1 MLLNDTYNP
10 VNLKIIKR
18 IIALKINTTFC
29 CFIFITLLLACNKEK
44 NIAINATTISQFDKT
59 EQSKINNPDF
69 KSIWSP
75 SKSLDLKY
83 SFEQLDN
90 TKGLSNSSI
99 NTIFQDS
106 QNLLWIGTWDGLN
119 RYDGNSFKIF
129 RPELN
134 NKNSLT
140 NQVILK
146 IDEDSTGQIW
156 ILTIHGINRY
166 DKKTGV
172 FQHYY
177 FSRENI
183 PPLSESEFNMA
194 LDASKKVFCAVKD
207 WGVGYFDGNQ
217 FQLLNTEKISK
228 KAVKRMEF
236 TINGELLILFE
247 DNKLYSLSLANN
259 QNGKLSISKII
270 LISENIR
277 TFGIVSKEKIC
288 TISVT
293 GNSNLYSF
301 ANHENTLLLKKDIE
315 NSIGNIPEGL
325 VISSKT
331 GHFIINTNG
340 DIINHDWLKY
350 LNNQKTT
357 TIIRGN
363 ENILWAG
370 TDGDGI
376 IKMYPLKKSFNLIS
390 KSQVPELDGAIV
402 RTFLE
407 VEENSF
413 LVGTKGKG
421 LFLFSSNF
429 YLHPEKPLQYKN
441 FNENNS
447 AINNAV
453 FSLCKG
459 KNNLI
464 FIGTDGEG
472 IAVFDLKKS
481 RLINWAAIL
490 GHTDAAYFKSVYSI
504 YQDEDGFIWL
514 GTNGHGIIRCKI
526 ERSGEKLV
534 ITDFK
539 KYLADSSKKNALSS
553 NIVFSIIPKNKNQL
567 WIGTRLGG
575 LNLFDKK
582 TERFIIYKND
592 ANDSTSLSNND
603 ILCLQNDA
611 KNRLWIGTS
620 FGLNLLEHI
629 KNDGTAV
636 FKNFTVADGLPNNTI
651 HGIVSD
657 KKNNLWL
664 STNFGLSNFN
674 PNELKFTNYTR
685 NEGLQNNEFADGA
698 FYQDLKSEFIFMGGI
713 KGFNYFLPQKI
724 KESTII
730 PDLFI
735 DKISGQNQP
744 IPYYQ
749 GLVIT
754 PDSESHPSIVL
765 NHNQNFFDIE
775 LTALTYI
782 NTEKC
787 QYAYQLTNFDKSW
800 NTINNRRIISF
811 TNVPKGDYSLWIK
824 WSNSDG
830 VWSKPVHAID
840 IQVKPIFWQSNLAIV
855 IYSLLFLAFALF
867 VLSYYKKRQSLTQNI
882 LFRQREKEL
891 HENRL
896 TFFTDIAHEFQTPL
910 TLIVGPIQKL
920 SETTN
925 LNEKNQ
931 KFIQMIQRNSSRL
944 LFLTQQLLEFRKAE
958 YNYLEVTVKKFDL
971 VNLVEQIA
979 ELFDEWALEKNITY
993 NLDIPPTLSGWFD
1006 KDKIEKIVFNLM
1018 SNAFKYTPVNGKI
1031 DLKFYIQDKDSKKLN
1046 ITITNTGKGIPK
1058 EELDSLFNQF
1068 FLADSSKEADNNMF
1082 RTGIGLAYVKKLVTV
1097 LRGEIQVSSIL
1108 NKETIF
1114 TIILPSNK
1122 ETFNEKELDTAISP
1136 ILISHHLQ
1144 NILQENPIKSDKTP
1158 NKISSLEELAD
1169 DRKVILIVEDEKDIH
1184 MLLNE
1189 LLSEKYKL
1197 IIAYNGHEAIK
1208 IIEDI
1213 VPDIIISDVMMPF
1226 MDGVEFCKKIKTNLK
1241 TCHIPFIMLTAKD
1254 SVIHRIE
1261 GIESGA
1267 NSYIPKPFY
1276 PDHLLIRI
1284 QKLLEEKELIS
1295 RYFKQDTLTEN
1306 LSALPIN
1313 NEEKDFIK
1321 KVIEL
1326 IRNNIDNENLQSSFI
1341 EKELGISNSQLYRK
1355 TKQLFGFTPG
1365 DLIRTIRLKYA
1376 AELLRKNKLTVSEIC
1391 YQSGFNN
1398 RSYFYREFKKL
1409 YDSTPKNYQLKY
1421 KSKG

>member
-1 MLLNDTYNP
+1 M
-10 VNLKIIKR
+10 
-18 IIALKINTTFC
+18 
-29 CFIFITLLLACNKEK
+29 IFISLLSCNKKEK
-44 NIAINATTISQFDKT
+44 KSLNNNSATRQFGKSQEPKND
-59 EQSKINNPDF
+59 NPDY
-69 KSIWSP
+69 KLVWNSY
-75 SKSLDLKY
+75 KSLDLKY
-83 SFEQLDN
+83 SLEQLDN

-99 NTIFQDS
+99 NAIFQDS
-106 QNLLWIGTWDGLN
+106 ENLLWIGTWDGLN
-119 RYDGNSFKIF
+119 RYDGNNFEIF

-134 NKNSLT
+134 NKNSLS

-146 IDEDSTGQIW
+146 IDEDNVGRIW

-194 LDASKKVFCAVKD
+194 LDSSKKVFCAVKD
-207 WGVGYFDGNQ
+207 WGIGYFDGNV
-217 FQLLNTEKISK
+217 FQLLNTEKLSK
-228 KAVKRMEF
+228 KAVKKMEF
-236 TINGELLILFE
+236 TLNGELLVLFE
-247 DNKLYSLSLANN
+247 DNKLYSLSFKN
-259 QNGKLSISKII
+259 KLNEKPIISKIE
-270 LISENIR
+270 LISDNIR

-288 TISVT
+288 TVSVT
-293 GNSNLYSF
+293 GNANLYSF
-301 ANHENTLLLKKDIE
+301 ATKENILLAKKDIE

-325 VISSKT
+325 VVSSKT
-331 GHFIINTNG
+331 GYFIIDTNG
-340 DIINHDWLKY
+340 IIINHDWLKY

-357 TIIRGN
+357 TLIRGN

-376 IKMYPLKKSFNLIS
+376 IKMYPLKKSFNLIA

-402 RTFLE
+402 RTFLQ
-407 VEENSF
+407 VDKNSF

-421 LFLFSSNF
+421 LFRFSSSF
-429 YLHPEKPLQYKN
+429 YLNPEKPLEYKN
-441 FNENNS
+441 YNENNS
-447 AINNAV
+447 SINNAV

-459 KNNLI
+459 QNDLI

-472 IAVFDLKKS
+472 ISIFDLKKS
-481 RLINWAAIL
+481 KLINWTNIP
-490 GHTDAAYFKSVYSI
+490 GNKECDYFKSIYSI

-514 GTNGHGIIRCKI
+514 GTNGYGMIRCKI
-526 ERSGEKLV
+526 ERSGENLK
-534 ITDFK
+534 ITNFK
-539 KYLADSSKKNALSS
+539 RYLASNNKTSALSS
-553 NIVFSIIPKNKNQL
+553 NIVFSIIPKDKKQL

-582 TERFIIYKND
+582 SEHFTVYKNNPDD
-592 ANDSTSLSNND
+592 ATSLSNND
-603 ILCLQNDA
+603 ILCLQTDP

-620 FGLNLLEHI
+620 FGLNLLNPVKKDAKAI
-629 KNDGTAV
+629 
-636 FKNFTVADGLPNNTI
+636 FKNFTVKDGLPNNTI
-651 HGIVSD
+651 HGIVVD

-674 PNELKFTNYTR
+674 PYRLKFTNYTK

-698 FYQDLKSEFIFMGGI
+698 FYQDLNSEFIFMGGI

-724 KESTII
+724 KESSII

-754 PDSESHPSIVL
+754 PDSNTHPSIVL
-765 NHNQNFFDIE
+765 DHNQNFFDIE

-787 QYAYQLTNFDKSW
+787 QYAYQLMNFDKNW

-811 TNVPKGDYSLWIK
+811 TNVPKGNYSLWIK

-840 IQVKPIFWQSNLAIV
+840 ICVKPIFWQSNLAFI
-855 IYSLLFLAFALF
+855 IYSLLFLAFILF

-920 SETTN
+920 SEATN

-958 YNYLEVTVKKFDL
+958 YDYLEVTVKKFDL
-971 VNLVEQIA
+971 VNLIEQIA
-979 ELFDEWALEKNITY
+979 ELFDEWALEKNIQY
-993 NLDIPPTLSGWFD
+993 NLSIPPTLPGWFD
-1006 KDKIEKIVFNLM
+1006 KDKIEKIVFNVM
-1018 SNAFKYTPVNGKI
+1018 SNAFKYTPVNGQI
-1031 DLKFYIQDKDSKKLN
+1031 DLKFYIQDNDSKKLN

-1058 EELDSLFNQF
+1058 EELDSLFTQF
-1068 FLADSSKEADNNMF
+1068 FLADTNTKETDNNMF
-1082 RTGIGLAYVKKLVTV
+1082 RTGIGLAYVKKLVGV
-1097 LRGEIQVSSIL
+1097 LKGEIQVTSTL
-1108 NKETIF
+1108 NKETTF
-1114 TIILPSNK
+1114 TILLPCHEEAFSQ
-1122 ETFNEKELDTAISP
+1122 KELDTAISP
-1136 ILISHHLQ
+1136 ILISQHLK
-1144 NILQENPIKSDKTP
+1144 NILEENPIKLEDTP
-1158 NKISSLEELAD
+1158 NKILSLEELTD
-1169 DRKVILIVEDEKDIH
+1169 NRKVILIVEDEKDIH
-1184 MLLNE
+1184 VLLDE

-1197 IIAYNGHEAIK
+1197 LLAYNGLEALK
-1208 IIEDI
+1208 IIED
-1213 VPDIIISDVMMPF
+1213 VLPDIIISDVMMPF

-1254 SVIHRIE
+1254 SVVHRIE

-1306 LSALPIN
+1306 LPNLNIN

-1326 IRNNIDNENLQSSFI
+1326 IRNNIDNENLQSLFI

-1376 AELLRKNKLTVSEIC
+1376 AELLRKNKLTVSEVC

-1409 YDSTPKNYQLKY
+1409 YDLTPKNYQLKY
-1421 KSKG
+1421 IKELINH

>member
-1 MLLNDTYNP
+1 MVLLSCD
-10 VNLKIIKR
+10 
-18 IIALKINTTFC
+18 
-29 CFIFITLLLACNKEK
+29 KEK
-44 NIAINATTISQFDKT
+44 AIAVNNDASNQLSGNAAASKNLQNPKAFSDVLKTTKA
-59 EQSKINNPDF
+59 E
-69 KSIWSP
+69 
-75 SKSLDLKY
+75 Y
-83 SFEQLDN
+83 SYEQLDN
-90 TKGLSNSSI
+90 TKGLSNSSV

-106 QNLLWIGTWDGLN
+106 ENLLWVGTWDGLN
-119 RYDGNSFKIF
+119 RFDGSNFKIF

-134 NKNSLT
+134 NENSLS

-146 IDEDSTGQIW
+146 IEEDDTGKIW
-156 ILTIHGINRY
+156 VLTLHGLNQY
-166 DKKTGV
+166 NKKTGT
-172 FQHYY
+172 FQRYF
-177 FSRENI
+177 FSRKNI

-194 LDASKKVFCAVKD
+194 LDTSKKVFCAVKD
-207 WGVGYFDGNQ
+207 WGIGYFDGAK
-217 FQLLNTEKISK
+217 FQLIKAANIPKSAVKKMQFTATGELLVLFENNDLYSLAIVNAQNGEKRISKIKLISK
-228 KAVKRMEF
+228 KIES
-236 TINGELLILFE
+236 FE
-247 DNKLYSLSLANN
+247 E
-259 QNGKLSISKII
+259 ISKQK
-270 LISENIR
+270 
-277 TFGIVSKEKIC
+277 IV
-288 TISVT
+288 TISSN
-293 GNSNLYSF
+293 GNSNYYSL
-301 ANHENTLLLKKDIE
+301 ENNTFLGSSEKNIE
-315 NSIGNIPEGL
+315 KFIGKTSEG
-325 VISSKT
+325 VIALDKS
-331 GHFIINTNG
+331 GYFIIDQNG
-340 DIINHDWLKY
+340 DFLNYDWLKQ
-350 LNNQKTT
+350 LNTHKPTVL
-357 TIIRGN
+357 IRGT
-363 ENILWAG
+363 ENILWTG

-376 IKMYPLKKSFNLIS
+376 FKISPLKKPFNLIS
-390 KSQVPELDGAIV
+390 KLEVPEFDGAIV

-407 VEENSF
+407 GDENSF
-413 LVGTKGKG
+413 WVGTKGKG
-421 LFLFSSNF
+421 LFKFSSNF
-429 YLHPEKPLQYKN
+429 YLNPEKPLEYRN
-441 FNENNS
+441 YNASNS
-447 AINNAV
+447 VLNNAV
-453 FSLCKG
+453 FALCKSY
-459 KNNLI
+459 NNLL
-464 FIGTDGEG
+464 FIGTDGDG
-472 IAVFDLKKS
+472 ITVFDSKKS
-481 RLINWAAIL
+481 KLISWKEIIGTENCS
-490 GHTDAAYFKSVYSI
+490 YFKSVYSI
-504 YQDEDGFIWL
+504 SQDADGIIWI
-514 GTNGHGIIRCKI
+514 GTNGYGMIRCKI
-526 ERSGEKLV
+526 ERLGEKL
-534 ITDFK
+534 IISEFK
-539 KYLADSSKKNALSS
+539 NYLAGSSKKNALSS

-582 TERFIIYKND
+582 TEHFISYKNIE
-592 ANDSTSLSNND
+592 NDPESLSNND
-603 ILCLQNDA
+603 ILCLITDA
-611 KNRLWIGTS
+611 KNQLWIGTS
-620 FGLNLLEHI
+620 FGLNLLESI
-629 KNDGTAV
+629 KKDGKAV
-636 FKNFTVADGLPNNTI
+636 FKNFTVKDGLPNNTI
-651 HGIVSD
+651 HGIVSE

-674 PNELKFTNYTR
+674 SKELKFTNYTR

-698 FYQDLKSEFIFMGGI
+698 FYQDLNSEFIFMGGI

-735 DKISGQNQP
+735 DEISGQNQP

-754 PDSESHPSIVL
+754 PDSNTYPSIVL

-787 QYAYQLTNFDKSW
+787 QYEYQLMNFDKGW

-811 TNVPKGDYSLWIK
+811 TNVPKGNYSLWIK

-840 IQVKPIFWQSNLAIV
+840 ICVKPVFWQSNLALI
-855 IYSLLFLAFALF
+855 IYSLLFLAFVLF

-920 SETTN
+920 SEATN
-925 LNEKNQ
+925 GNERNQ

-958 YNYLEVTVKKFDL
+958 YDYLEVTVKKFDL

-979 ELFDEWALEKNITY
+979 ELFDEWALEKNIEY
-993 NLDIPPTLSGWFD
+993 NLNIPPALVGWFD

-1031 DLKFYIQDKDSKKLN
+1031 DLKFYIEGNDAPKLN
-1046 ITITNTGKGIPK
+1046 IAITNTGKGIPK
-1058 EELDSLFNQF
+1058 EELDSLFTQF
-1068 FLADSSKEADNNMF
+1068 FLADISKEKEPDNNMF

-1097 LRGEIQVSSIL
+1097 LKGEIQVASTL
-1108 NKETIF
+1108 NKTTTF
-1114 TIILPSNK
+1114 TILLPCNK
-1122 ETFNEKELDTAISP
+1122 EVFNEKELDKAISP
-1136 ILISHHLQ
+1136 ILISHHLK
-1144 NILQENPIKSDKTP
+1144 NILEENPIKFEDIP
-1158 NKISSLEELAD
+1158 HKIVSLNDLAD
-1169 DRKVILIVEDEKDIH
+1169 NRKVILIVEDEKDIH
-1184 MLLNE
+1184 RLLEE

-1197 IIAYNGHEAIK
+1197 IVAYNGLEALE
-1208 IIEDI
+1208 IIENEI
-1213 VPDIIISDVMMPF
+1213 PDIIISDVMMPY
-1226 MDGVEFCKKIKTNLK
+1226 MDGVELCKKIKTDIK

-1254 SVIHRIE
+1254 SVLHRIE

-1295 RYFKQDTLTEN
+1295 KHFKQDTLVEN
-1306 LSALPIN
+1306 LSDLPIN
-1313 NEEKDFIK
+1313 NDEKDFIK

-1326 IRNNIDNENLQSSFI
+1326 IRHNIDNENLQSLFI

-1376 AELLRKNKLTVSEIC
+1376 AELLRKNKLTVSEVC

-1409 YDSTPKNYQLKY
+1409 YDLTPKNYQLKY
-1421 KSKG
+1421 KSKS